1 MPQGQTV
8 ETNIPARLDRLPWS
22 RWHVKI
28 IIALGTSWLLD
39 GLEVT
44 LAGSLAAI
52 LKNKKA
58 LGLSDSEVGAAA
70 TSYLA
75 GAVCGAILFGYLTD
89 RFGRRKLF
97 LITLATYATATAL
110 TAFSWNHF
118 SFFLFRFVTG
128 MGIGGEYAAI
138 NSAVD
143 EFIPSKVRGTVDLIV
158 NGTFWIGAAL
168 GSCAALLLLSGAL
181 LPPTSGWRAA
191 FGVGAVLGAGV
202 FYLRLSVPE
211 SPRWLMLRG
220 KEDKAKQIIEAIEK
234 DVKKTKHDLPEP
246 EEQHLKLHVQSHT
259 PLKTVF
265 RSMWKDNRK
274 RSLLGLALMIG
285 QSFFYNAVFF
295 TYGLVIAKFYHVNEN
310 KVPLHLLPLA
320 LGNFFGPIAFGKL
333 FDTVGRKPMITA
345 TYGAAGALLVV
356 MAIPFGMGAMS
367 DFTLGISLSVI
378 FFIASSAA
386 SAAYLTVSEIFP
398 LEIRAF
404 AIAIFYATG
413 TLIGG
418 VGAPS
423 LFGILIQSGSKWHVA
438 WGYLLGAVLML
449 AAAIAEWAVGI
460 EAEGKSLESI
470 SQPIQSES

>member
-1 MPQGQTV
+1 MPERQKV

-22 RWHVKI
+22 RWHLKI

-44 LAGSLAAI
+44 LAGSLSAI
-52 LKNKKA
+52 LQDKKA
-58 LGLSDSEVGAAA
+58 LGLSDAQVGNAA

-75 GAVCGAILFGYLTD
+75 GAVLGAMLFGYLTD

-97 LITLATYATATAL
+97 LITLATYATATAAS
-110 TAFSWNHF
+110 AFSWNFF
-118 SFFLFRFVTG
+118 SFMLFRFVTG

-143 EFIPSKVRGTVDLIV
+143 EFVPSKVRGTVDLIV
-158 NGTFWIGAAL
+158 NGTFWVGAAL
-168 GSCAALLLLSGAL
+168 GSLAAMVLLSGKF
-181 LPPTSGWRAA
+181 LPADTGWRAA
-191 FGVGAVLGAGV
+191 FGVGAILGAAV
-202 FYLRLSVPE
+202 FYLRLHVPE

-220 KEDKAKQIIEAIEK
+220 DEDKANEIVDAIEK
-234 DVKKTKHDLPEP
+234 DVAKTAGDLQPPEDKK
-246 EEQHLKLHVQSHT
+246 LKLEVRDHT
-259 PLKTVF
+259 PLSDVF
-265 RSMWKDNRK
+265 RSMWKDNRE
-274 RSLLGLALMIG
+274 RSLLGLSLMIG

-295 TYGLVIAKFYHVNEN
+295 TYGLVLAKFYHVNAKN
-310 KVPLHLLPLA
+310 VPLHLLPLA
-320 LGNFFGPIAFGKL
+320 LGNFAGPVVFGKL
-333 FDTVGRKPMITA
+333 FDSVGRKPMITA
-345 TYGAAGALLVV
+345 TYGATGILLVA
-356 MAIPFGMGAMS
+356 MAVPFGMGALS
-367 DFTLGISLSVI
+367 PLVLGICLCVI

-404 AIAIFYATG
+404 AIAIFYASG

-423 LFGILIQSGSKWHVA
+423 LFGVLIQSGSRWHVS
-438 WGYLLGAVLML
+438 WGYILGGILMIVG
-449 AAAIAEWAVGI
+449 AIAEWKVGVK
-460 EAEGKSLESI
+460 AEGQSLESI